1 MQQRP
6 GACIA
11 RFVAFFADALG
22 LPARAE
28 VLDPIREG
36 RPLVLAGGELSRAM
50 GGGSLGRI
58 AGRRAASSLSQ
69 ALEASPRG

>member
-1 MQQRP
+1 MC
-6 GACIA
+6 G
-11 RFVAFFADALG
+11 G
-22 LPARAE
+22 ARAE

-69 ALEASPRG
+69 ALVADASPRG

>member
-1 MQQRP
+1 MLHRP
-6 GACIA
+6 LSMCG
-11 RFVAFFADALG
+11 G
-22 LPARAE
+22 ARAE

-69 ALEASPRG
+69 ALVADASPRG

>member
-1 MQQRP
+1 MGFQLSE
-6 GACIA
+6 
-11 RFVAFFADALG
+11 ALG
-22 LPARAE
+22 LAAHAE

-36 RPLVLAGGELSRAM
+36 RPLVLQGGELSRAM

-58 AGRRAASSLSQ
+58 AGRCAASSLSQ